1 VGGRGGA
8 PSANS
13 GRDTWRSDRFVHS
26 TPARIGS
33 PAVNACNKWRRFTS
47 RVGCATVRGGR
58 PPLFCGCVP
67 PLHPWAPP
75 VRGGLDGWF
84 SGRTPRF
91 GRCTQSRHAPAW
103 RPRWP
108 HIDVDLSPTATQRIV
123 ASSLQSRLYILP
135 YHPPGLQGLRRRQ
148 DTTAQASREVILNR
162 ILSGAAATLRRHC
175 LSMLVGLCP
184 MTGDSPIRLPAAP
197 ECCVSLRGGRWRVVP
212 RLCRLGAVASWLS

>member
-33 PAVNACNKWRRFTS
+33 PAVNSCNKGRRFTS

-75 VRGGLDGWF
+75 GRGGLDGWF

-162 ILSGAAATLRRHC
+162 ILSYRRGTRDFLGGAFLSIAEGRTLAYEGDQDASPTARAFHC
-175 LSMLVGLCP
+175 GSAL
-184 MTGDSPIRLPAAP
+184 
-197 ECCVSLRGGRWRVVP
+197 
-212 RLCRLGAVASWLS
+212 

>member
-1 VGGRGGA
+1 MVVFFRAVRQPILSLRSSRRIVRRLAGV
-8 PSANS
+8 PSANRR
-13 GRDTWRSDRFVHS
+13 RDNSRSDRFVHS

-33 PAVNACNKWRRFTS
+33 PAVNSCNKWRRFTS

-75 VRGGLDGWF
+75 GRGGLDGWF

-135 YHPPGLQGLRRRQ
+135 YRPPGWQGLRRRQ
-148 DTTAQASREVILNR
+148 DTTTQASREVILNR
-162 ILSGAAATLRRHC
+162 ILIDAERAAALGIDAFLLKPVEPKTL
-175 LSMLVGLCP
+175 
-184 MTGDSPIRLPAAP
+184 A
-197 ECCVSLRGGRWRVVP
+197 
-212 RLCRLGAVASWLS
+212 